1 MKSLNIDIIFPWEI
15 GLGLVVFGFI
25 LIILGVKQS
34 KKDIDDF
41 NKIPLTK
48 PTTKI
53 LFGSIFCLFGLIQML
68 PLIKDI

>member
-25 LIILGVKQS
+25 LIIIGVKQS
-34 KKDIDDF
+34 KRKVDDF
-41 NKIPLTK
+41 NKIPLTR

-53 LFGSIFCLFGLIQML
+53 FFGSVLCIFGFVQLL
-68 PLIKDI
+68 PILK